1 MTTRFLLSLAA
12 LLPTALVAQPSD
24 RYAGERPPV
33 SLGMAAP
40 APAAAG
46 PTGQR
51 LYAPGQT
58 LIAPEKAQQVVDAFR
73 AAYAKLGSPR
83 LVIAVNRELVDSG
96 AGLQLTGRKEKTES
110 TRSEYSGS
118 STSKTETVKAENTY
132 TAGTPVKTTLA
143 DRQTVRDIERLFGR
157 PLRVGGAKLADQRVV
172 AQLIADRPADHF
184 IAGNDEAARKD
195 REALAKIAD
204 VVLEVLITSRPLV
217 LAGIAGDETYAVPDI
232 QVTAVRLADGAIIG
246 QATARDVMGK
256 DRDAGR
262 VVRVFDVS
270 DIAEATA
277 LALMEDIT
285 VTNP

>member
-1 MTTRFLLSLAA
+1 M
-12 LLPTALVAQPSD
+12 
-24 RYAGERPPV
+24 
-33 SLGMAAP
+33 
-40 APAAAG
+40 
-46 PTGQR
+46 
-51 LYAPGQT
+51 
-58 LIAPEKAQQVVDAFR
+58 
-73 AAYAKLGSPR
+73 
-83 LVIAVNRELVDSG
+83 
-96 AGLQLTGRKEKTES
+96 
-110 TRSEYSGS
+110 
-118 STSKTETVKAENTY
+118 
-132 TAGTPVKTTLA
+132 KTTLA